1 METVESYDEA
11 VANLNTTNLVSP
23 AYFIIGGNQTGQGAI
38 IVRDPEETL
47 DIIRLGSIK
56 RHPFVYIGCANSFFY
71 CAL

>member
-47 DIIRLGSIK
+47 DIIKLGSIK
-56 RHPFVYIGCANSFFY
+56 RHPFVLIDLFY
-71 CAL
+71 KCEQFQ